1 MAKTYVYLIGGSL
14 DSLDLADRKQIVK
27 MGLNLEGYCD
37 LGWAEGY
44 AIYGTLPKLKK
55 FVEDYIGV
63 DIVDDYLFEE
73 DVFEDMSDD
82 ADWKDVDFYSWELL
96 NTFKKGFGESKK
108 SVRKSLKEERE
119 NNFKVSF
126 PNNKE
131 VLTFI
136 KPMEYGL
143 VTAQLMTNTSGN
155 WSSIDKPYL
164 EESGYM
170 YINSKGNPTNHMQ
183 YDFAKVVSMDIDWGN
198 HQIYFYTKGD
208 VLMLWFYR
216 LNDDEFKF
224 LIYGDEHLDGILTRF
239 GK

>member
-1 MAKTYVYLIGGSL
+1 MDKYVYMIGI
-14 DSLDLADRKQIVK
+14 DPEYWAVDDEKACRQYKVEYK
-27 MGLNLEGYCD
+27 GYYD
-37 LGWAEGY
+37 LGDVTGQVLV
-44 AIYGTLPKLKK
+44 GTLKNLNKLM
-55 FVEDYIGV
+55 EDYFGV
-63 DIVDDYLFEE
+63 VIVDDYLCPIDDFDWE
-73 DVFEDMSDD
+73 DGEWISGG
-82 ADWKDVDFYSWELL
+82 W
-96 NTFKKGFGESKK
+96 TESKK
-108 SVRKSLKEERE
+108 LLRKSIKEERE

>member
-1 MAKTYVYLIGGSL
+1 MAKTYVYLLGGDL
-14 DSLDLADRKQIVK
+14 DALDMTDRKQIVK

-73 DVFEDMSDD
+73 DVFEDISSD
-82 ADWKDVDFYSWELL
+82 ADWKDVNFQSWELL

-108 SVRKSLKEERE
+108 VSRKSIKESRE
-119 NNFKVSF
+119 TFKFNF

-131 VLTFI
+131 VISFL

-143 VTAQLMTNTSGN
+143 TSAQLMTNTSGN
-155 WSSIDKPYL
+155 WAKIEDPIF

-170 YINSKGNPTNHMQ
+170 YIENKQSNSYIQ
-183 YDFAKVVSMDIDWGN
+183 YDFAKVVNSDIDWGN

-208 VLMLWFYR
+208 VLMLHFYN
-216 LNDDEFKF
+216 LSDEEFNF
-224 LIYGDEHLDGILTRF
+224 LIYGDEHLDGLATRF